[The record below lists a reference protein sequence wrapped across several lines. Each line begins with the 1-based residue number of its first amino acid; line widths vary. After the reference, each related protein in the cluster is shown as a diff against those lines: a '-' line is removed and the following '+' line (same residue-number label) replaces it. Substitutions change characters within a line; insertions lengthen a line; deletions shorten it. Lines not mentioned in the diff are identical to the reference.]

1 MCQLKKRGRRAGAD
15 GEKSRQLL
23 LEISAMQFAI
33 HGFHKT
39 KISEIVKEANVT
51 QPTFYLYFKN
61 KEAVFQELV
70 DMFKE
75 KLYHH
80 VAQSKLPAD
89 IAEEGLKGR
98 IAYGLCAVFE
108 LFQQH
113 EEVARI
119 GFVISEEA
127 ANIKEQMTAQIES
140 NLKEEAEL
148 GYFHTN
154 INFGVVAAAMVG
166 AIEYLAITKLWTG
179 THKPEELAEEITN
192 LFLIGLKNNYSIE
205 IS

>member
-1 MCQLKKRGRRAGAD
+1 M
-15 GEKSRQLL
+15 
-23 LEISAMQFAI
+23 EISAMQFAI

-51 QPTFYLYFKN
+51 QPTFYLYFKS

-70 DMFKE
+70 DVFKE
-75 KLYHH
+75 RLYDQ

-89 IAEEGLKGR
+89 VAEEGLMER
-98 IAYGLCAVFE
+98 IAYGLRAVFE
-108 LFQQH
+108 LFQQN

-119 GFVISEEA
+119 GFVVSEEA
-127 ANIKEQMTAQIES
+127 TTIKAQMTAQIES
-140 NLKEEAEL
+140 NLMEEARL
-148 GYFHTN
+148 GYFHMN

-179 THKPEELAEEITN
+179 SHTPEELAEEITL
-192 LFLIGLKNNYSIE
+192 LFLHGLKK
-205 IS
+205 

>member
-1 MCQLKKRGRRAGAD
+1 MFQLRKRGRQVGAD
-15 GEKSRQLL
+15 GEKSRKLL

-51 QPTFYLYFKN
+51 QPTFYLYFKS

-70 DMFKE
+70 DVFKE
-75 KLYHH
+75 KLYNL

-89 IAEEGLKGR
+89 VAEEGVMER
-98 IAYGLCAVFE
+98 IAYGLRAVFK
-108 LFQQH
+108 LFQQN

-119 GFVISEEA
+119 GFVVSEEA
-127 ANIKEQMTAQIES
+127 ATIKAQLTAQIES
-140 NLKEEAEL
+140 NLIEEAKL

-154 INFGVVAAAMVG
+154 TNFDVVAASMVG

-179 THKPEELAEEITN
+179 SHTPEELAEEITS
-192 LFLIGLKNNYSIE
+192 LFLIGLKSN
-205 IS
+205 